1 MLTHSTP
8 DRSVDFMISVSRM
21 ARASMVGTEVTQV
34 TPNRLI
40 ERIYSL
46 TSKRG
51 NSTSDA
57 FM

>member
-1 MLTHSTP
+1 
-8 DRSVDFMISVSRM
+8 MISVSRM